1 LNPKGATQ
9 AEEIEN
15 VFLEATKEL
24 SNEHVDYFIAWDRLI
39 EIEKKD
45 AVVSGEANSFI
56 LQSV

>member
-1 LNPKGATQ
+1 
-9 AEEIEN
+9 
-15 VFLEATKEL
+15 
-24 SNEHVDYFIAWDRLI
+24 VDYFIAWDRLI